1 MGCVSKLTH
10 KPSIPLTKS
19 TRCSCSSA
27 CHASKGISV
36 LLLAFCS
43 KLKGA
48 IRQRRWFTGEGG
60 EKTKITKLKSFNW
73 NVVIKF
79 LIKKEKVC
87 CEAEK
92 KNVLWL
98 SGVCTASYK
107 ICLSSFQ
114 LWWNKKQ
121 SSYSN
126 LVKNLSTPMT
136 PLKGI
141 LTDPRRNHTFRN
153 CICFVWWP
161 WESQMLFLK
170 RKMETLFKWSI
181 IK

>member
-48 IRQRRWFTGEGG
+48 IREHRWFTGEGG
-60 EKTKITKLKSFNW
+60 EKMKITKLKSFNW

-92 KNVLWL
+92 KKMSFGCLESALLHTKSVCPLSNCGETKSRAATAIWWKTCPLQWHLLKVYSQTQEETIHLETAFVL
-98 SGVCTASYK
+98 SGGHGNPRC
-107 ICLSSFQ
+107 SF
-114 LWWNKKQ
+114 W
-121 SSYSN
+121 
-126 LVKNLSTPMT
+126 
-136 PLKGI
+136 KGQ
-141 LTDPRRNHTFRN
+141 
-153 CICFVWWP
+153 WK
-161 WESQMLFLK
+161 LFL
-170 RKMETLFKWSI
+170 SDQ
-181 IK
+181 